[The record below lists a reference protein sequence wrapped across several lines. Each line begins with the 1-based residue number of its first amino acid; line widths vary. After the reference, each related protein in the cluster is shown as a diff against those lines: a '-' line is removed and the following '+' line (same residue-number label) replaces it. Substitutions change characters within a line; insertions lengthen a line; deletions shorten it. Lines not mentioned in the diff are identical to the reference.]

1 MADARKYTDKLLEK
15 IDRGYVSWE
24 RVARECL
31 SEMSEADVEDMC
43 DITGWVDDG
52 DFEGKK
58 TVKAA

>member
-15 IDRGYVSWE
+15 IERGYVTWE

-43 DITGWVDDG
+43 DITGWVGGG
-52 DFEGKK
+52 DFEGEENG
-58 TVKAA
+58 